1 MPIRI
6 VSKIKKRI
14 PVDFFEVFAFDI
26 VSKIFMVVITII
38 LIRLLSLTQ
47 YDDIVKFTAISGLSL
62 GILGSGISLSY
73 IRYSTEQ
80 LSRGEKSSVG
90 LHMVSSIIMIV
101 LSFLMLILLPLF
113 TNVYKTSTE
122 LVIYASVYGL
132 ILSLINM
139 NQAFF
144 QSREL
149 YVKSGIINNLKN
161 VFMLFALICA
171 IIFLTE
177 LKTKVVF
184 VIYIVSGLI
193 ALVIGIVKIYKG
205 VQHTDVFSNLSKC
218 KLMIKDSF
226 SIVIYYVFINLL
238 NQVDI
243 VMITNMMTKEDVAMY
258 GIAFKY
264 YSLLLTLLPSIQA
277 VMKVRTSKKE
287 YIDDA
292 GQRKNFITSWL
303 KKSGLIIIPSCTLII
318 LTSGIFMPILNG
330 HKYDGSINAFRILVI
345 GVAISYLL
353 ASNTALMIAARKF
366 KTLYLLALVA
376 LVSNFVGNWF
386 FIPTW
391 GINAAAAS
399 TLVSQA
405 ILNVSATIFILVDK
419 GELSR

>member
-6 VSKIKKRI
+6 ASKIKKRI
-14 PVDFFEVFAFDI
+14 PVDFFQVFAFDI

-47 YDDIVKFTAISGLSL
+47 YDDIVKFTAISGIFL
-62 GILGSGISLSY
+62 GILGTGISLSY

-90 LHMVSSIIMIV
+90 MHTVSSIIIIC
-101 LSFLMLILLPLF
+101 LSFLMLILVPLF

-122 LVIYASVYGL
+122 LVIYASFYGL
-132 ILSLINM
+132 LLSLINM

-149 YVKSGIINNLKN
+149 YVKSGVINNLKN

-171 IIFLTE
+171 IIFLAE
-177 LKTKVVF
+177 LKTQVVF
-184 VIYIVSGLI
+184 LIYIVSGLI
-193 ALVIGIVKIYKG
+193 ALVYGIVKIYKG
-205 VQHTDVFSNLSKC
+205 VHLSDVISDLSKC
-218 KLMIKDSF
+218 KLMIEDSF
-226 SIVIYYVFINLL
+226 SIVIYCVFINLL

-243 VMITNMMTKEDVAMY
+243 IMITNMMTKEDVAMY
-258 GIAFKY
+258 GIALKY

-287 YIDDA
+287 YIDNA
-292 GQRKNFITSWL
+292 GQRKNFSSSWL
-303 KKSGLIIIPSCTLII
+303 KKSGFIIIPSCILII

-345 GVAISYLL
+345 GVAISYLF
-353 ASNTALMIAARKF
+353 ASNTALMITARKF
-366 KTLYLLALVA
+366 KMLYLLALVA
-376 LVSNFVGNWF
+376 LIINFVVNWF
-386 FIPTW
+386 LIPIW

-399 TLVSQA
+399 TLISQA
-405 ILNVSATIFILVDK
+405 ILNVAATICILLDK
-419 GELSR
+419 GELSK